1 MWYQPEDTDI
11 SDQSDEEVT
20 GAEAVPAPAETFN
33 PKVVLWTH
41 IHQGWI
47 QKNKQNKKKSRECF

>member
-11 SDQSDEEVT
+11 SDQSDEGVT

-33 PKVVLWTH
+33 PKVLLWTH
-41 IHQGWI
+41 IHQG
-47 QKNKQNKKKSRECF
+47 